1 MQDASFQVLITMS
14 AGLLYGGLLY
24 DLYGPADIV
33 IKASWTRHGASI
45 DSADAD
51 GSRSIDREELGAAL
65 SRRLGRPLTD
75 RELALLF
82 ETLDTDN
89 DGTVSSTEWVAGGGA
104 GPETIAGMA
113 RALFQTLLR
122 VMPRTPAMRFFK
134 PKDQRLRSV
143 MEGERKTLGERVTGK
158 LALMSVS
165 AGASFVLFK
174 SHGATK
180 RQEAIGSEIRRD
192 FVGGAVG
199 GMLHACVVQP
209 FARPAAQGVPWW
221 HLRPRLSGLS
231 VLALK
236 DALGFGCFFGVHT
249 YAQHPYPQD
258 PNHRHLGSESHLRT
272 AGLSVAAGAIAG
284 SAFHFVSYP
293 LDQALALAHPETHPM
308 RVAETMRHHGV
319 AALYHGVLRS
329 AAPGVCMGALT
340 FGLYDAALRYADE
353 ESRR

>member
-1 MQDASFQVLITMS
+1 MRSHPSEEDALLALFRGASFE
-14 AGLLYGGLLY
+14 
-24 DLYGPADIV
+24 
-33 IKASWTRHGASI
+33 
-45 DSADAD
+45 SADDD
-51 GSRSIDREELGAAL
+51 GSRSIGREELRAVL

-75 RELALLF
+75 QELSRLF
-82 ETLDTDN
+82 ETLDTDG
-89 DGTVSSTEWVAGGGA
+89 DGHVSSAEWVAGGGTA
-104 GPETIAGMA
+104 PDTIAGLA

-122 VMPRTPAMRFFK
+122 VLPRTPAMRFFK
-134 PKDQRLRSV
+134 PKDPRLKSV
-143 MEGERKTLGERVTGK
+143 MEGENSTIGERVADK

-174 SHGATK
+174 SHSATK
-180 RQEAIGSEIRRD
+180 RQEAIGSEMRRE

-199 GMLHACVVQP
+199 GVLHACVVQP
-209 FARPAAQGVPWW
+209 FVRPAAQGVPWW

-236 DALGFGCFFGVHT
+236 DALGFGCFFGVHAF
-249 YAQHPYPQD
+249 AQHALEDREDQQQQD
-258 PNHRHLGSESHLRT
+258 GRRLGSESHLRT
-272 AGLSVAAGAIAG
+272 VGTSVAAGAIAG

-308 RVAETMRHHGV
+308 RVAEAVRQHGL
-319 AALYHGVLRS
+319 AALYNGVLRS

-353 ESRR
+353 QSRA